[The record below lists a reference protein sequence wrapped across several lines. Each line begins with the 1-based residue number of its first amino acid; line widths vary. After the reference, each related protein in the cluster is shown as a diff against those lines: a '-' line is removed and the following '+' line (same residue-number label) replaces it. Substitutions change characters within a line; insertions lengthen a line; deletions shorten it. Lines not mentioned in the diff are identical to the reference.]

1 MVSPAKNGKAPH
13 TPHPIVPK
21 KNNFLYSF
29 LMILKF
35 FFNVMYVK
43 GNNIKKTRVHR
54 QKAND
59 IGGTNSTPPLATTR
73 LLAIKI
79 GWINN
84 KENEKKFF
92 FELFNLR

>member
-1 MVSPAKNGKAPH
+1 MNSKTISKE
-13 TPHPIVPK
+13 T
-21 KNNFLYSF
+21 
-29 LMILKF
+29 
-35 FFNVMYVK
+35 
-43 GNNIKKTRVHR
+43 IKKTNVHR

-84 KENEKKFF
+84 SENEKKFF
-92 FELFNLR
+92 FELFNLSEINFYRKRLHKSSL